1 LTRKNP
7 DSATRLAAV
16 IGDPVAQSLSP
27 IIHNAVFESLKV
39 NWLYLAFLVEAG
51 KVKDALD
58 AMAVFGIAGFSVT
71 MPHKN
76 EVARLVREI
85 GEIDEIVRVTNS
97 ANTVMLRQDGS
108 IFATNTDGQGACN
121 AIEANSSQK
130 IAKSQV
136 VVLGAGGTA
145 SAVVYSLIKNG
156 AAEVVIANRTPANAE
171 KIAQNYE
178 NCRVSSN
185 LDQEMAKAEI
195 IINTTPVG
203 FNPSGEQNSKSV
215 IAPIDVTLINATHTV
230 LDAVYRP
237 LETGLLG
244 ASKKVGAQT
253 IDGLEMLV
261 HQASLQ
267 QEVWLGTRGDTDL
280 MRRAALDRQ

>member
-1 LTRKNP
+1 MITRNL
-7 DSATRLAAV
+7 DSGTRLAAV

-39 NWLYLAFLVEAG
+39 DWLYLAFLVESG

-58 AMAVFGIAGFSVT
+58 AMSVFGIAGYSVT

-76 EVARLVREI
+76 EVAKLVAEI
-85 GEIDEIVRVTNS
+85 GEIDEIVKVTKS

-121 AIEANSSQK
+121 AIEANTSQK
-130 IAKSQV
+130 IAKSRA

-145 SAVVYSLIKNG
+145 SAVVHSLIKNG

-185 LDQEMAKAEI
+185 LDREI
-195 IINTTPVG
+195 ADAQIVINTTPVG
-203 FNPSGEQNSKSV
+203 FNPNGEQNSERSL
-215 IAPIDVTLINATHTV
+215 APIDVTLISANHIV
-230 LDAVYRP
+230 LDVVYRP
-237 LETGLLG
+237 LETGLLL
-244 ASKKVGAQT
+244 AAKKVGAKT
-253 IDGLEMLV
+253 VDGLEMLV

-267 QEVWLGTRGDTDL
+267 QEVWLGTRGDTEL
-280 MRRAALDRQ
+280 MRRAALNRQ

>member
-1 LTRKNP
+1 MITRNL
-7 DSATRLAAV
+7 DSGTRLVAV

-39 NWLYLAFLVEAG
+39 DWVYLAFLVESG

-58 AMAVFGIAGFSVT
+58 AMSVFGIAGYSVT

-76 EVARLVREI
+76 EVAKLVAEI
-85 GEIDEIVRVTNS
+85 GEIDEIVKVTKS

-121 AIEANSSQK
+121 AIEANTSQK
-130 IAKSQV
+130 IAKSRV

-145 SAVVYSLIKNG
+145 SAVVHSLIKNG

-185 LDQEMAKAEI
+185 LDREI
-195 IINTTPVG
+195 ADAQIVINTTPVG
-203 FNPSGEQNSKSV
+203 FNPNGEQNRESSL
-215 IAPIDVTLINATHTV
+215 APIDVTLISANHTV

-237 LETGLLG
+237 LETGLLL
-244 ASKKVGAQT
+244 AAKKVGAKT
-253 IDGLEMLV
+253 VDGLEMLV

-267 QEVWLGTRGDTDL
+267 QEVWLGARGDTEL
-280 MRRAALDRQ
+280 MRRAALNRQ

>member
-1 LTRKNP
+1 MIDRSL
-7 DSATRLAAV
+7 DSGTRLAAV

-39 NWLYLAFLVEAG
+39 NWLYLAFLVETG

-58 AMAVFGIAGFSVT
+58 AMSVFGIAGFSVT

-76 EVARLVREI
+76 EVAKIVREI
-85 GEIDEIVRVTNS
+85 GEVDEIVKSTNS

-130 IAKSQV
+130 IANSRV
-136 VVLGAGGTA
+136 VIFGAGGTA
-145 SAVVYSLIKNG
+145 SAVVYSLIKAG
-156 AAEVVIANRTPANAE
+156 AAEVVISNRTPANAQT
-171 KIAQNYE
+171 IAQNYE

-185 LDQEMAKAEI
+185 LDREIANAQI

-203 FNPSGEQNSKSV
+203 FSPADTRNSERNV
-215 IAPIDVTLINATHTV
+215 APIDVTLIDASHTV

-237 LETGLLG
+237 LETGLLL
-244 ASKKVGAQT
+244 AAKKVGAQT
-253 IDGLEMLV
+253 VDGLEMLV

-267 QEVWLGTRGDTDL
+267 QEVWLGVRGDTEL

>member
-1 LTRKNP
+1 MTSKNP

-185 LDQEMAKAEI
+185 LDREVANAEI

-244 ASKKVGAQT
+244 AAKKVGAQT

>member
-1 LTRKNP
+1 MITRNL
-7 DSATRLAAV
+7 DSGTRLAAV

-39 NWLYLAFLVEAG
+39 DWVYLAFLVESG

-58 AMAVFGIAGFSVT
+58 AMSVFGIAGYSVT

-76 EVARLVREI
+76 EVAKLVAEI
-85 GEIDEIVRVTNS
+85 GEIDEIVKVTKS

-121 AIEANSSQK
+121 AIEANTSQK
-130 IAKSQV
+130 IAKSRV

-185 LDQEMAKAEI
+185 LDQEIADAQI
-195 IINTTPVG
+195 VINTTPVG
-203 FNPSGEQNSKSV
+203 FNPNGEQNSESTL
-215 IAPIDVTLINATHTV
+215 APIDVTLISANHIV
-230 LDAVYRP
+230 LDVVYRP
-237 LETGLLG
+237 LETGLLL
-244 ASKKVGAQT
+244 AAKKVGAKT
-253 IDGLEMLV
+253 VDGLEMLV

-267 QEVWLGTRGDTDL
+267 QEVWLGTRGDTEL
-280 MRRAALDRQ
+280 MRRAALNRQ

>member
-1 LTRKNP
+1 MTSKNP

-39 NWLYLAFLVEAG
+39 NWLYLAFLVETG
-51 KVKDALD
+51 KVKGALD
-58 AMAVFGIAGFSVT
+58 AMSVFGIAGFSVT

-185 LDQEMAKAEI
+185 LDREVANAEI

-244 ASKKVGAQT
+244 AAKKVGAQT

>member
-1 LTRKNP
+1 MISKNP

-39 NWLYLAFLVEAG
+39 NWLYLAFLVETG

-58 AMAVFGIAGFSVT
+58 AMSVFGIAGFSVT

-85 GEIDEIVRVTNS
+85 GEIDEIVRLTNA

-185 LDQEMAKAEI
+185 LDREVANAEI

-203 FNPSGEQNSKSV
+203 FNPCGEQNSKSF

-244 ASKKVGAQT
+244 AAKKVGAQT

>member
-1 LTRKNP
+1 MITRNL
-7 DSATRLAAV
+7 DSGTRLAAV

-39 NWLYLAFLVEAG
+39 DWVYLAFLVESG

-58 AMAVFGIAGFSVT
+58 AMSVFGIAGYSVT

-76 EVARLVREI
+76 EVAKLVAEI
-85 GEIDEIVRVTNS
+85 GEIDEIVKVTKS

-121 AIEANSSQK
+121 AIEANTSQK
-130 IAKSQV
+130 IAKSRV

-145 SAVVYSLIKNG
+145 SAVVHSLIKNG

-185 LDQEMAKAEI
+185 LDQEIADAQI
-195 IINTTPVG
+195 VINTTPVG
-203 FNPSGEQNSKSV
+203 FNPNGEQNRESSL
-215 IAPIDVTLINATHTV
+215 APIDVTLISANHTV

-237 LETGLLG
+237 LETGLLL
-244 ASKKVGAQT
+244 AAKKVGAKT
-253 IDGLEMLV
+253 VDGLEMLV

-267 QEVWLGTRGDTDL
+267 QEVWLGTRGDTEL
-280 MRRAALDRQ
+280 MRRAALNRQ

>member
-1 LTRKNP
+1 MISRSL
-7 DSATRLAAV
+7 DSGTRLAAV

-39 NWLYLAFLVEAG
+39 NWLYLAFLVETG

-58 AMAVFGIAGFSVT
+58 AMSVFGIAGFSVT
-71 MPHKN
+71 MPHKT
-76 EVARLVREI
+76 EVAKLVREI
-85 GEIDEIVRVTNS
+85 GEVDEIVKSTNS

-130 IAKSQV
+130 IANSRA

-171 KIAQNYE
+171 KIALNYE

-185 LDQEMAKAEI
+185 LDREI
-195 IINTTPVG
+195 ANSQVIINTTPVG
-203 FNPSGEQNSKSV
+203 FNPSGNQSDKSTL
-215 IAPIDVTLINATHTV
+215 APIDVTLINANHTV

-237 LETGLLG
+237 LETGLLL
-244 ASKKVGAQT
+244 AAKKVGART

-267 QEVWLGTRGDTDL
+267 QEVWLGVRGDTKL
-280 MRRAALDRQ
+280 MRRAALDHQ

>member
-1 LTRKNP
+1 MISKNP

-16 IGDPVAQSLSP
+16 IGDPIAQSLSP
-27 IIHNAVFESLKV
+27 VIHNAVFESLKV
-39 NWLYLAFLVEAG
+39 NWLYLAFLVETG

-58 AMAVFGIAGFSVT
+58 AMSVFGIAGFSVT

-76 EVARLVREI
+76 EVAKLVREI

-121 AIEANSSQK
+121 AIEANSTQK
-130 IAKSQV
+130 IAESRV

-145 SAVVYSLIKNG
+145 SAVVHSLIKNG
-156 AAEVVIANRTPANAE
+156 AAEVVIANRTPANAKE
-171 KIAQNYE
+171 IAQNYE

-185 LDQEMAKAEI
+185 LERDVAGAQI

-244 ASKKVGAQT
+244 AAKKVGAQT